1 MEVIYTVCCHGARI
15 RRVYSCRIY
24 TVVCSQGGE
33 FFHLDY
39 SSSEYS
45 YAMCSHEGEQSPGI
59 FLYGVKTPCVVTGVS
74 FLTRTVPLWKIY
86 TPCVATGGEDSPG
99 IFPRNIYMPCVITG
113 MSFLTRIIPL
123 GNLHTPCVITGAR
136 TRRVYAYTEYIYTPR
151 VVTGVN
157 FAHQNFS
164 FTERALAVCTQFVI
178 VYELC

>member
-24 TVVCSQGGE
+24 AVVCSQGGE

-59 FLYGVKTPCVVTGVS
+59 FLYGIKTPCVVTGVS

-86 TPCVATGGEDSPG
+86 TPCVATGA
-99 IFPRNIYMPCVITG
+99 
-113 MSFLTRIIPL
+113 RI
-123 GNLHTPCVITGAR
+123 
-136 TRRVYAYTEYIYTPR
+136 RRVYSHGIYTCR
-151 VVTGVN
+151 V
-157 FAHQNFS
+157 
-164 FTERALAVCTQFVI
+164 
-178 VYELC
+178 

>member
-59 FLYGVKTPCVVTGVS
+59 FLYGIKTPCVVTGVS

-86 TPCVATGGEDSPG
+86 TPCVAT
-99 IFPRNIYMPCVITG
+99 RA
-113 MSFLTRIIPL
+113 RI
-123 GNLHTPCVITGAR
+123 
-136 TRRVYAYTEYIYTPR
+136 RRVYSHGIYTCR
-151 VVTGVN
+151 V
-157 FAHQNFS
+157 
-164 FTERALAVCTQFVI
+164 
-178 VYELC
+178 